1 VGFSFLSV
9 AHLCRE
15 FYKIKMFKF
24 NFSCADGNEDSR
36 LEEDASVEQQ
46 SLNSDNRLRPSVEI
60 DDNND
65 DVSYRL

>member
-1 VGFSFLSV
+1 
-9 AHLCRE
+9 
-15 FYKIKMFKF
+15 MFKF